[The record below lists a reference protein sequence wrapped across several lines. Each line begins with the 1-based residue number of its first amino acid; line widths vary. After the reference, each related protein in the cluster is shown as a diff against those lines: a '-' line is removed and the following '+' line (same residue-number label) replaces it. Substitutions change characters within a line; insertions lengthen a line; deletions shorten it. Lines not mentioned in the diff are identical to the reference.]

1 MTPTT
6 RLLFIF
12 FGLLLLPALLI
23 NLGLMTFI
31 DDEAIRSL
39 VALEMKLSGNYVA
52 PTVNGEWYYNKPPL
66 FNWILLGYFNLF
78 GVWKEWVPR
87 LATVVS
93 LLGYGA
99 TIYFYFRKHYS
110 SRLAWINA
118 LGFITCGR
126 VLLWDSQLGLI
137 DITFSWITFLGFM
150 VVYHAF
156 EKGRWWTLFLVS
168 YALTALGFLMKGLP
182 SVVFQGLT
190 LVAWFGYRRAWRPF
204 FSWAHVAGG
213 LLFLGILGVY
223 YWQYTQYHTLAEIFP
238 TLLSESAKRTAV
250 QYGWGEAILHLFT
263 FPFEMI
269 YHFLPWSL
277 GVVFL
282 FHRKVWTWLREDGFT
297 FYLALVFAVNIVLY
311 WTSVEV
317 YPRYLLMHAPLL
329 FGVFFYM
336 QEKQAEART
345 RTYRMLE
352 GVWGGFLVLFWA
364 AAFLPFFW
372 ERAQWVDGY
381 YWKAGLLVLLL
392 SGLIGA
398 FWKWRPDRVLVL
410 LVALLVFRLGFDW
423 FILPDRYREDWGTLC
438 KESSVQ
444 IAEQLKTAPNL
455 YLYKNTGLQVTNS
468 FYMTAV
474 RQRVLERRYEGFEPG
489 DYLIF
494 DPAMPPPMVWEPVG
508 EIRIRQGKKI
518 LQVGR
523 VQKPVDK
530 RAD

>member
-1 MTPTT
+1 MNPTT
-6 RLLFIF
+6 RLLLLL
-12 FGLLLLPALLI
+12 FGLLLLPSLLI

-52 PTVNGEWYYNKPPL
+52 PTLNGVWYYNKPPL

-78 GVWKEWVPR
+78 GEWKEWVPR

-99 TIYFYFRKHYS
+99 TIFYFFRKHYAA
-110 SRLAWINA
+110 RLAWINA

-137 DITFSWITFLGFM
+137 DITYSWVTFLAFM

-156 EKGRWWTLFLVS
+156 ERQRWWTLFLVS
-168 YALTALGFLMKGLP
+168 YALTAAGFLMKGLP

-190 LVAWFGYRRAWRPF
+190 LLAWFGYRRAWRPL
-204 FSWAHVAGG
+204 FSLAHVAGG
-213 LLFLGILGVY
+213 ALFLAILGVY
-223 YWQYTQYHTLAEIFP
+223 YWQYTQYHSLAEIFP

-250 QYGWGEAILHLFT
+250 QYGWKDTFLHLLT
-263 FPFEMI
+263 FPVEMV

-282 FHRKVWTWLREDGFT
+282 FHRKLWSWIREDAFT
-297 FYLALVFAVNIVLY
+297 FYLALIFAVNILLY

-329 FGVFFYM
+329 FGVFFYL
-336 QEKQAEART
+336 QEKHAVART
-345 RTYRMLE
+345 RVYRLLE
-352 GVWGGFLVLFWA
+352 GVWGGFLVIFWLV
-364 AAFLPFFW
+364 AFLPFFW
-372 ERAQWVDGY
+372 ERAQLVEGY
-381 YWKAGLLVLLL
+381 FWKAGVLVLLL
-392 SGLIGA
+392 TGLIGV
-398 FWKWRPDRVLVL
+398 FWKRRNERVFVL
-410 LVALLVFRLGFDW
+410 LTALLVFRLGFDW
-423 FILPDRYREDWGTLC
+423 FVLPDRYREDWGTLC

-444 IAEQLKTAPNL
+444 IAERLRTVPNL
-455 YLYKNTGLQVTNS
+455 YLYRNTGLQYTNS
-468 FYMTAV
+468 FYITAV
-474 RQRVLERRYEGFEPG
+474 RQRILERKFEGFKEG

-494 DPAMPPPMVWEPVG
+494 DPAVELPLTWEPVG
-508 EIRIRQGKKI
+508 EIRLRQEKKI

-523 VQKPVDK
+523 VQALVEK